1 MAYDQPRSSMQAT
14 IRIESR
20 KMVECS
26 QESGVFEQPVWSYKV
41 GCLKVEVTSNPWCP
55 WKLWTKFGATALKD
69 PRSWNPLWVKH
80 NLATDSIASR
90 TLLALRTHLC
100 AGSLNLKNNEN
111 IPPPVSNMKIENIP
125 FTLYIYMYIYVYMC
139 MYIYMYNY
147 IYCIYTYSILQW
159 VSHHWMS
166 IWLGATEFS

>member
-41 GCLKVEVTSNPWCP
+41 GCLKVEVTPGIKSVVSME
-55 WKLWTKFGATALKD
+55 ALNKIWS
-69 PRSWNPLWVKH
+69 PCIEGPQSWNPRWVKH

-125 FTLYIYMYIYVYMC
+125 FTLYIYVYICLHVHVYIY
-139 MYIYMYNY
+139 I
-147 IYCIYTYSILQW
+147 CIIIFIVSIL
-159 VSHHWMS
+159 
-166 IWLGATEFS
+166 TPYFSESLIIGCPFG

>member
-41 GCLKVEVTSNPWCP
+41 GCLKVEVTPGIKSVVSMEALNKIWSPCIEGP
-55 WKLWTKFGATALKD
+55 QKLKSTVSEAQSGNRFHCKQD
-69 PRSWNPLWVKH
+69 P
-80 NLATDSIASR
+80 A
-90 TLLALRTHLC
+90 C
-100 AGSLNLKNNEN
+100 LKNSPMCRKLELEKQWKHMTPGIKHEN
-111 IPPPVSNMKIENIP
+111 WKYSVHFICIYICLHVYV
-125 FTLYIYMYIYVYMC
+125 YIYT
-139 MYIYMYNY
+139 YNY
-147 IYCIYTYSILQW
+147 IYCIYTYSILKW

-166 IWLGATEFS
+166 I